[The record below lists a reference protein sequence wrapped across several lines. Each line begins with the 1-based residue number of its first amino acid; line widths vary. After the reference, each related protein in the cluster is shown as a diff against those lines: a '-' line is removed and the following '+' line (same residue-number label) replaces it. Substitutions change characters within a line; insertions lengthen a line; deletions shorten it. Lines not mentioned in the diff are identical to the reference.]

1 VLLTAVT
8 QPTIF
13 ALASGNF
20 RAAISVIRISG
31 AETPCIVTTLAGGL
45 PAPRRASLRAIR
57 GAAGDVL
64 DRALILWL
72 PGPASYTGEN
82 SAELHLHGGA
92 AVLRAVLERLT
103 ALGARQAE
111 PGEFTRRAFLNGR
124 MDLLEAEGIA
134 DLVTAETDAQR
145 RQALLQVSGTQSG
158 ILAGW
163 ADRLRR
169 MLAWQEALIDFPDE
183 DLPPETDAELQ
194 SDIRALA
201 VEMDAA
207 IADGERGI
215 KLRDGLVVAVIG
227 APNAGKSS
235 LVNALARRDI
245 AIVSPIPGTTR
256 DTLEAAIELG
266 GVPITLVDTA
276 GLRATQD
283 AIEAEG
289 VRRAQARAAS
299 ADVVLRV
306 IDASQ
311 PDAADDLLIVPAQ
324 ARHIM
329 VFNKIDLTPAPIDAL
344 GISVAS
350 GDGLAQLLAVLQEAA
365 SALAMPTGSAVLTRM
380 RHVVALR
387 EAASA
392 LREAQRADLPEL
404 RGEDLRRAMRALG
417 TMTGAVDVEGILDTV
432 FGAFCIGK

>member
-145 RQALLQVSGTQSG
+145 RQALLQLSGTQSG

-417 TMTGAVDVEGILDTV
+417 TMTGTVDVEGILDTV

>member
-1 VLLTAVT
+1 
-8 QPTIF
+8 
-13 ALASGNF
+13 
-20 RAAISVIRISG
+20 
-31 AETPCIVTTLAGGL
+31 LAGGL

-145 RQALLQVSGTQSG
+145 RQALLQLSGTQSG

>member
-1 VLLTAVT
+1 M
-8 QPTIF
+8 
-13 ALASGNF
+13 
-20 RAAISVIRISG
+20 
-31 AETPCIVTTLAGGL
+31 AGGL

-145 RQALLQVSGTQSG
+145 RQALLQLSGTQSG

>member
-1 VLLTAVT
+1 MLLTAVT

>member
-1 VLLTAVT
+1 MLLTAVT

-92 AVLRAVLERLT
+92 AVLRTVIERLT

>member
-1 VLLTAVT
+1 MLLTAVT

-13 ALASGNF
+13 ALASGNL

-31 AETPCIVTTLAGGL
+31 AETPCIVTTLAGEL

>member
-1 VLLTAVT
+1 
-8 QPTIF
+8 
-13 ALASGNF
+13 
-20 RAAISVIRISG
+20 
-31 AETPCIVTTLAGGL
+31 
-45 PAPRRASLRAIR
+45 
-57 GAAGDVL
+57 
-64 DRALILWL
+64 
-72 PGPASYTGEN
+72 
-82 SAELHLHGGA
+82 
-92 AVLRAVLERLT
+92 
-103 ALGARQAE
+103 
-111 PGEFTRRAFLNGR
+111 

>member
-1 VLLTAVT
+1 MLLTAVT

-145 RQALLQVSGTQSG
+145 RQALLQLSGTQSG

>member
-1 VLLTAVT
+1 
-8 QPTIF
+8 
-13 ALASGNF
+13 
-20 RAAISVIRISG
+20 
-31 AETPCIVTTLAGGL
+31 
-45 PAPRRASLRAIR
+45 LRAIR

>member
-1 VLLTAVT
+1 MLLTAVT
-8 QPTIF
+8 HPTIF

>member
-1 VLLTAVT
+1 M
-8 QPTIF
+8 
-13 ALASGNF
+13 
-20 RAAISVIRISG
+20 
-31 AETPCIVTTLAGGL
+31 AGGL

>member
-145 RQALLQVSGTQSG
+145 RQALLQLSGTQSG